1 MIWIGIII
9 AVYLFGLAT
18 ALLAIDAND
27 EVNGRM
33 YSYSCGFV
41 MAILI
46 MLVYG
51 NVHGF

>member
-1 MIWIGIII
+1 MIWVGIII
-9 AVYLFGLAT
+9 ATYLLGLVT
-18 ALLAIDAND
+18 ALLAIDTND
-27 EVNGRM
+27 EVNGQM